1 VSGDGAPAARCLLCQ
16 RDSRTVPIVAF
27 EYRGERRHVCTEHLP
42 VLIHDPG
49 RLADRLERGPAASG
63 DPGA

>member
-1 VSGDGAPAARCLLCQ
+1 MSGGGESGARCLLCE
-16 RDSRTVPIVAF
+16 RDSQAVPLVAF

-49 RLADRLERGPAASG
+49 RLADRLEGRRRG
-63 DPGA
+63 DGAG